1 MICCLNPDCDRPINP
16 DSHAHCQTCGTPLVP
31 LLKGFK
37 VIEPIGR
44 GGFGKTYLAEN
55 TSCLNKRCVVKQLAY
70 QGQSTWAA
78 KKALELFQQEAEQL
92 AQLGEDAQIPTL
104 LAYFQE
110 DNYFYLVQQFIE
122 GENLLKQLEKQGKY
136 SEAQIQQLLFD
147 LLPVLE
153 FIHNQG
159 VIHRDIKPEN
169 IMRRYQDN
177 KGYGV
182 WFVRLCYSYITRLLP
197 SFYPVSCR
205 LLQPAFSIC
214 THNKPILIDFG
225 VAKLLS
231 QTAVATSHVGT
242 SIGSHG
248 YSPLE
253 QIQDGKAVYASDLFA
268 LGVTCF
274 HLLSDIHPFSMWTEY
289 GYGWMSDWRKY
300 ISNPVSLQFG
310 HILDKLLQKNVQD
323 RYQCAKDVLQD
334 LQVYTA
340 ALVST
345 PVLAPTVQ
353 FSPSQSSKFPVSEP
367 LTTYQNVSADAQVPK
382 KSIPKMALLF
392 GAGLA
397 GAGLVVA
404 IAVGLTVNYLKAAS
418 QPPQPTPS
426 PIASST
432 VELTAKELLDRGDT
446 LFNQGKKQEAI
457 ALYDKSI
464 ALEPTNSAAYMS
476 RGFARVDVDDKQG
489 AIADYTKAI
498 ELDPKNSYSYSSRG
512 NVRSDLNDK
521 PGAIE
526 DLNKAIALDPKD
538 AFAYSSRGH
547 VHVDLGDKQ
556 KAIADYTKAIELDPK
571 SPYPYS
577 SRGHVR
583 RELGDKPGAIADW
596 QKTASLYL
604 AEGKT
609 KDYQETLDKI
619 KQIQQ

>member
-1 MICCLNPDCDRPINP
+1 
-16 DSHAHCQTCGTPLVP
+16 
-31 LLKGFK
+31 
-37 VIEPIGR
+37 
-44 GGFGKTYLAEN
+44 
-55 TSCLNKRCVVKQLAY
+55 VVKQLAY
-70 QGQSTWAA
+70 QGTSTWAA

-136 SEAQIQQLLFD
+136 SEEQIQQLLFD
-147 LLPVLE
+147 LLPVLQ

-177 KGYGV
+177 K
-182 WFVRLCYSYITRLLP
+182 L
-197 SFYPVSCR
+197 
-205 LLQPAFSIC
+205 
-214 THNKPILIDFG
+214 ILIDFG

-274 HLLSDIHPFSMWTEY
+274 HLLSGIHPFSMWTEH
-289 GYGWMSDWRKY
+289 GYAWMSDWRHY
-300 ISNPVSLQFG
+300 ISTPVSLKLG
-310 HILDKLLQKNVQD
+310 YILDKLLQKDVQD
-323 RYQCAKDVLQD
+323 RYQSANDVLQD
-334 LQVYTA
+334 LQAHA
-340 ALVST
+340 ATLAST
-345 PVLAPTVQ
+345 PVIAATVQ
-353 FSPSQSSKFPVSEP
+353 FPPPQSPGLSGSEP
-367 LTTYQNVSADAQVPK
+367 LTTYQNISTDAQAPK
-382 KSIPKMALLF
+382 KSMPKMALLF

-397 GAGLVVA
+397 GAGLVVV

-418 QPPQPTPS
+418 QPPQPTSS
-426 PIASST
+426 PIASPT

-476 RGFARVDVDDKQG
+476 RGFARVDVDDKPG

-521 PGAIE
+521 PGAVE
-526 DLNKAIALDPKD
+526 DLNKAISLDPKD

-577 SRGHVR
+577 SRAHVR
-583 RELGDKPGAIADW
+583 VELGDKLGAIADW

-609 KDYQETLDKI
+609 KDYQEALDKI
-619 KQIQQ
+619 KQLQ